1 MKRNPDGTRT
11 RAEHERQIRFRMQK
25 NMDAGMDADDAL
37 MQASADWQAFL
48 TREGDRKI
56 ALVKRWLQGAAS

>member
-25 NMDAGMDADDAL
+25 HMDAGMTVDAAL
-37 MQASADWQAFL
+37 TQASAEWKDFL

-56 ALVKRWLQGAAS
+56 ALVRRRLQGASS